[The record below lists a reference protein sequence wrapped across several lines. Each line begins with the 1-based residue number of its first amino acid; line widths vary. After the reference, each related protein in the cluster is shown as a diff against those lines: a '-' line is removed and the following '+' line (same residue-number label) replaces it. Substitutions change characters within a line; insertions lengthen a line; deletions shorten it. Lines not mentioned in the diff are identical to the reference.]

1 MRFVN
6 FISSAVKTK
15 SVVVITDGFSSLG
28 RRLHIYFRSGHA
40 VPNELLLGT
49 KTASEIQ
56 MLLFSLLCFPT
67 SAHRLC
73 VWHIQAPFLSPLE
86 VEPTKKQSWAWQEGF
101 RGGFPMSLRRCLY
114 PSVLCFL
121 AILWLMNINIPSRKK
136 AGSQLM
142 AFGGPLRKAACS
154 MIS

>member
-40 VPNELLLGT
+40 VPSELLLGT

-67 SAHRLC
+67 SSHRLC
-73 VWHIQAPFLSPLE
+73 VWHIQALFLSPLE
-86 VEPTKKQSWAWQEGF
+86 VEPTKKTVMGLARRIS
-101 RGGFPMSLRRCLY
+101 GGIPNVITKMSVY
-114 PSVLCFL
+114 
-121 AILWLMNINIPSRKK
+121 K
-136 AGSQLM
+136 
-142 AFGGPLRKAACS
+142 CS
-154 MIS
+154 LLPCYFVADEYKYT